1 MHSYVKDA
9 YKAQRKR
16 ILNYV
21 SDMKRRGY
29 DTSEVSI
36 PKIPKRITEASVR
49 RLQSITPQKLRQQ
62 MYYISDT
69 GEYARA
75 SNRVAVKRLRKE
87 ELSDLVSQ
95 TTIDNFLT
103 EVKYMDSGRAYD
115 IVSEW
120 LGKWV
125 ATEGEEFVA
134 ESLEGMARE
143 GRKFTITEYDSW
155 RRIQEK
161 TIMYLKQTMQL
172 SGEYSMEHIEEIETL
187 VMGEIGGY

>member
-1 MHSYVKDA
+1 MDSYVVDA
-9 YKAQRKR
+9 YKRQRKR

-21 SDMKRRGY
+21 NDMKHRGY
-29 DTSEVSI
+29 DTRDVSI
-36 PKIPKRITEASVR
+36 PKIPKIITEASVR
-49 RLQSITPQKLRQQ
+49 NLQRITPKKLRQQ
-62 MYYISDT
+62 MYYISNT

-75 SNRVAVKRLRKE
+75 TNRVAVARLRKE
-87 ELSDLVSQ
+87 ELSDLVSR

-103 EVKYMDSGRAYD
+103 EVKYMDSDRAYD

-120 LGKWV
+120 LAKWV

-134 ESLEGMARE
+134 ESLEAMARKGE
-143 GRKFTITEYDSW
+143 KFKITEYDSW
-155 RRIQEK
+155 RRMQDK
-161 TIMYLKQTMQL
+161 TIRYLKQTMQL